1 MQSNSATTKRR
12 GGRGR
17 VSVYLLLGVGIGA
30 TTALLF
36 APRKRADAQ
45 KPLAAASTGDHKPE
59 TAKLHPV
66 VTVAKPAPSNGKDT
80 TTVASAG
87 MTAAAARKRNIR
99 PTVPTDMRISEQR
112 YRIAHS
118 GRRPSN
124 IL

>member
-17 VSVYLLLGVGIGA
+17 VSVYLFLGVGIGA
-30 TTALLF
+30 ATALLF
-36 APRKRADAQ
+36 APRRKAEAQ
-45 KPLAAASTGDHKPE
+45 KPLAALANDDLKPE
-59 TAKLHPV
+59 AAKPHPV
-66 VTVAKPAPSNGKDT
+66 QTVAKPLPSSVKET
-80 TTVASAG
+80 ASVAFAG
-87 MTAAAARKRNIR
+87 MTAATTRKRNIR
-99 PTVPTDMRISEQR
+99 SAVPTDMRISEQR